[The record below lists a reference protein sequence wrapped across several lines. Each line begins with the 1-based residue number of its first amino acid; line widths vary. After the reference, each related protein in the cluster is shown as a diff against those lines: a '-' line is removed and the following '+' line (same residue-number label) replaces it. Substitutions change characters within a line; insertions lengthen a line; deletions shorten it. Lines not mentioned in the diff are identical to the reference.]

1 MTHTSTEL
9 PEALRLA
16 ENLEQTWCMKH
27 EAEVMR
33 RLHARVQELEAKV
46 ETGKRLLREEMER
59 ANRYAE
65 ASQAHR
71 APLSADEIKEPKNG
85 EVWRVEWWNESLRM
99 MLPSDKVLHRFNAY
113 RNGTLQFTLKAHAHG
128 ITQEKQG

>member
-1 MTHTSTEL
+1 MTHTSTEK

-16 ENLEQTWCMKH
+16 DAFADDETYVGLLMMR
-27 EAEVMR
+27 EAATELR
-33 RLHARVQELEAKV
+33 RLYARVQELEAKV

-65 ASQAHR
+65 ASQAR
-71 APLSADEIKEPKNG
+71 VPLNKTHEYAEHKKYPGACRHCGYAENEP
-85 EVWRVEWWNESLRM
+85 
-99 MLPSDKVLHRFNAY
+99 
-113 RNGTLQFTLKAHAHG
+113 LQHG